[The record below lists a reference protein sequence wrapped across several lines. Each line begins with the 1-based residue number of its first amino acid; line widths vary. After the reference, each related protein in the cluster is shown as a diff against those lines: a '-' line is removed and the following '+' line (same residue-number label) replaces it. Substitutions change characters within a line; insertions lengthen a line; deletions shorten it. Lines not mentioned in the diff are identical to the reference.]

1 MNKLLGNIQGW
12 IEGGY
17 AGNHLQFDLSNS
29 AEFAKTYS
37 GREFSVFVAEDGAA
51 GADAKIG
58 TFNTTNGDFQ
68 QFDVEG
74 ITLPTFTPDQEF
86 EMRSGTGRVAQL
98 ESMYN
103 NSKGVVTEFTLSG
116 RLDINTL
123 AILMQNVTATAVTTN
138 EDAEAD
144 AQNVVFIAGGGA
156 YSPTH
161 LEHGDTVAADAFN
174 KTLSVYFKAPEEDNS
189 YQFTGCVCTSLE
201 ISADMG
207 TASGRFNYSATF
219 QTGYAPTKG
228 SRSMSG
234 HGTIGANVFMTDLGY
249 RYMNMINADAS
260 GTDYYK
266 MTPIFNSMSFTIE
279 SPSVMLGAQ
288 GSNNEPQVIA
298 RAVPEL
304 NITFGG
310 SLKYDTDTDKL
321 LEAHRDP
328 GQNSYIQFFGA
339 THDNDSSAAI
349 PVDAVFP
356 QDLAFTDADA
366 HGLGILF
373 HKAKLISASVGSG
386 DVATIDFEAKVVDGG
401 STYEV
406 LQVAVGDTN
415 HS

>member
-17 AGNHLQFDLSNS
+17 AGNHLQNDLSSS

-37 GREFSVFVAEDGAA
+37 GREFSVFVAEDGSS
-51 GADAKIG
+51 GNAKIG
-58 TFNTTNGDFQ
+58 TFNTTNSDFQ

-86 EMRSGTGRVAQL
+86 EMRSGTGRVAQF

-116 RLDINTL
+116 RLDLNTL
-123 AILMQNVTATAVTTN
+123 AILMQNVTATAVTTD
-138 EDAEAD
+138 ESAEAD
-144 AQNVVFIAGGGA
+144 AQNVVLISGGGA

-161 LEHGDTVAADAFN
+161 LEHDAAVAADAFN
-174 KTLSVYFKAPEEDNS
+174 KTLSVYFKAPEEANS
-189 YQFTGCVCTSLE
+189 YQFTGCVCTSFQ
-201 ISADMG
+201 ISGDMG
-207 TASGRFNYSATF
+207 TASGRFDYSATF

-228 SRSMSG
+228 SRTMSG
-234 HGTIGANVFMTDLGY
+234 YGTIGSNVFMTDLSK
-249 RYMNMINADAS
+249 RYMNMINVDSS
-260 GTDYYK
+260 GNDYYK

-279 SPSVMLGAQ
+279 SPSVMLGSQ
-288 GSNNEPQVIA
+288 GTNNEPEVIA

-321 LEAHRDP
+321 LEAHRDA
-328 GQNSYIQFFGA
+328 GEGSFIQFFGA
-339 THDNDSSAAI
+339 THDPDSSAAI
-349 PVDAVFP
+349 STSAIFP
-356 QDLAFTDADA
+356 QDLAFEDNDA

-373 HKAKLISASVGSG
+373 HKAKLISAAVGSG
-386 DVATIDFEAKVVDGG
+386 DVATLDFEAKVVDAG

-415 HS
+415 T

>member
-17 AGNHLQFDLSNS
+17 AGNHLQDDLSNS

-37 GREFSVFVAEDGAA
+37 GREFSVYVAEDGSASN
-51 GADAKIG
+51 AKIG
-58 TFNTTNGDFQ
+58 TVNDTPGDYQ

-86 EMRSGTGRVAQL
+86 EMRSGTGRVAQF
-98 ESMYN
+98 SAMYN
-103 NSKGVVTEFTLSG
+103 NSKGVMTEFTLSG
-116 RLDINTL
+116 RLDLNTL
-123 AILMQNVTATAVTTN
+123 AILMQNVTATAVTTD
-138 EDAEAD
+138 ESTEAD
-144 AQNVVFIAGGGA
+144 AQNVVLIPGGGT

-161 LEHGDTVAADAFN
+161 LEHDDTVAADAFN
-174 KTLSVYFKAPEEDNS
+174 KTLSIYFLAPEAANS

-228 SRSMSG
+228 A
-234 HGTIGANVFMTDLGY
+234 IGSFTGFGSIGDNVFMTDLGF
-249 RYMNMINADAS
+249 RYMNMIDVDAA
-260 GTDYYK
+260 GEDYFK
-266 MTPIFNSMSFTIE
+266 MKPIFNTMTFTIE

-288 GSNNEPQVIA
+288 GTNNEPQVIA

-321 LEAHRDP
+321 LEAHRDA
-328 GQNSYIQFFGA
+328 GQ
-339 THDNDSSAAI
+339 
-349 PVDAVFP
+349 
-356 QDLAFTDADA
+356 
-366 HGLGILF
+366 
-373 HKAKLISASVGSG
+373 GS
-386 DVATIDFEAKVVDGG
+386 
-401 STYEV
+401 
-406 LQVAVGDTN
+406 
-415 HS
+415 